1 MQPSRPLDA
10 GVNTRENVQ
19 GLCKIKKKRNLKH
32 GGPPCFHDADDVTL
46 ERVGV
51 HEKPRISYMKV
62 N

>member
-10 GVNTRENVQ
+10 GVNMREDVQ
-19 GLCKIKKKRNLKH
+19 GLCKIKKKRSVE
-32 GGPPCFHDADDVTL
+32 HDTDDVTL

-51 HEKPRISYMKV
+51 HEKPWVSYMKV